1 MLSSGQDFGKEFL
14 DSKHVLK
21 VYLKPSRKKQKKIFL
36 PLCSLLVRLK
46 IPYLIGI
53 KNYRCFQ
60 RIYCLKT
67 PVDKKNSF
75 FLQKG
80 LYPHCTWT
88 RSRDCLHPRYVG
100 GSRQRVL
107 PDFDHHALKI
117 AVKIKSYILNT
128 YMQKF

>member
-1 MLSSGQDFGKEFL
+1 MVPNHISS
-14 DSKHVLK
+14 
-21 VYLKPSRKKQKKIFL
+21 
-36 PLCSLLVRLK
+36 LCGVPDDIVAIVGIPKRIESRLK
-46 IPYLIGI
+46 KYS
-53 KNYRCFQ
+53 
-60 RIYCLKT
+60 LKT
-67 PVDKKNSF
+67 PVDKNSF
-75 FLQKG
+75 LLQKK

-128 YMQKF
+128 YMQKFKKNVTIKIYNEFLSLTTSDTFIYMSNS